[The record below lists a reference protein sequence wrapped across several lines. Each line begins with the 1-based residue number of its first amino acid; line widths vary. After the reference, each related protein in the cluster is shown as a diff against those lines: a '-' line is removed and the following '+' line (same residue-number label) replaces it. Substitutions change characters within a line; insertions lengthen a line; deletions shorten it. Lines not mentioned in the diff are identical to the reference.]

1 MEKVQSDTNITNPYS
16 GKSIDAS
23 VNATNNKFLLNE
35 ILDNYFPTIIL
46 KNQASNKK
54 DIKESQ

>member
-1 MEKVQSDTNITNPYS
+1 MQ
-16 GKSIDAS
+16 
-23 VNATNNKFLLNE
+23 NNKFLLNE
-35 ILDNYFPTIIL
+35 ILDNYFPTAILKKIL